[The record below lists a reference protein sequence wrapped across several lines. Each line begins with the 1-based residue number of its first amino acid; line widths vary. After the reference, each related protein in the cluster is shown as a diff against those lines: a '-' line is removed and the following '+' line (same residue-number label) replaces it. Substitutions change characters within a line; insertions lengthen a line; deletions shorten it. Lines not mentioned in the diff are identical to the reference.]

1 MRLPPYLIALVC
13 SSVALNACHQE
24 VVEHVRIVP
33 QVSPVQPRRLQF
45 SPVDGNRLLVV
56 EATGVVGVWDVTTIK
71 APQLFAS
78 IDAGAIDAAFSPDG
92 QSIATA
98 GVDGRVRWWGTDG
111 RLKWISKDNHATP
124 VRAIAIGSN
133 YLASGSEDGELRMWG
148 LDGALLGE
156 PLHAHEG
163 SVVSLAISPH
173 GDLASVGA
181 DDAVYLWTHDDHA
194 TAPGPSN
201 AQPKVLYRSQ
211 NAPAGDHFIGL
222 VRHNPSWGW
231 DHSIAFSPHGDI
243 IAAALLDDSVRLW
256 SLDGAPRAVLQN
268 AHPNRH
274 VRAVSFSPAGDL
286 FATAGFDGT
295 IREWNIDGSPHGDP
309 IIGHDPVVF
318 AVAFAPRGDRLASAG
333 YDNAVRIWS
342 AADGIRVAEF
352 PRGHTDRVLT
362 VALATH
368 DPAVAVATD
377 TGDARIWNLDGTPRS
392 VPLVGHRG
400 PVVVL
405 AFSPKDDLV
414 ASGGQDGAVR
424 LWALDGSPR
433 SELLAVGPDLA
444 SIVFSP
450 QGDAWAAGTAP
461 FQMWAKDRRLWQQ
474 QIPAGDGVRCIGF
487 TPRGDAIVTGS
498 ALGRLQVWNRNGSP
512 RISPLK
518 QKWEWITALAVAP
531 DGDYFA
537 AADGAVNGQFF
548 SLFNMD
554 GSPRGEPLTG
564 YWGAVQALAFT
575 PTGQLAAGGDDGV
588 VRLWTFPSRQVQ
600 TIDIGLGIDQLGLWR
615 KALWVRANDDT
626 IFFYDQSH
634 KLVATTLLRRNAI
647 LTFTPDGWV
656 SGTDQPTRFVRM
668 FRDNGQVLSE
678 AEAGNH
684 VSAKRVL
691 DALTKAGDAAASP

>member
-1 MRLPPYLIALVC
+1 MRLRPYLIALAC
-13 SSVALNACHQE
+13 SSVALNGCRHE
-24 VVEHVRIVP
+24 VVEPVRIVP
-33 QVSPVQPRRLQF
+33 QVSPIQPRRLQY

-56 EATGVVGVWDVTTIK
+56 EATGLVGVWDVTTVK
-71 APQLFAS
+71 APLLFAN
-78 IDAGAIDAAFSPDG
+78 IGAEAIDAAFSPDG

-98 GVDGRVRWWGTDG
+98 GVDGHVRLWSADG
-111 RLKWISKDNHATP
+111 RLKWISKGNHASP
-124 VRAIAIGSN
+124 ARAIAIGSN
-133 YLASGSEDGELRMWG
+133 FLASGSEDGEVRLWG
-148 LDGALLGE
+148 MDGSPLGE
-156 PLHAHEG
+156 PMHTHQG
-163 SVVSLAISPH
+163 SVVSLAISRR

-201 AQPKVLYRSQ
+201 AQPTVLHRSE
-211 NAPAGDHFIGL
+211 NASVGDHFIGL

-256 SLDGAPRAVLQN
+256 SIDGTARAVIPD
-268 AHPNRH
+268 AHPTRH
-274 VRAVSFSPAGDL
+274 VRAVSFSPTGDR
-286 FATAGFDGT
+286 FATAGFDGM
-295 IREWNIDGSPHGDP
+295 IREWNLDGSPHGDP
-309 IIGHDPVVF
+309 IEGHDRVVF
-318 AVAFAPRGDRLASAG
+318 SVAFAPHGDRLATAG
-333 YDNAVRIWS
+333 YDNAIRIWS
-342 AADGIRVAEF
+342 PDGVRVAEF
-352 PRGHTDRVLT
+352 PRGHADRVLT

-368 DPAVAVATD
+368 EPAVAVATD

-392 VPLVGHRG
+392 VPLVGHHG

-405 AFSPKDDLV
+405 AFSPTDDLV
-414 ASGGQDGAVR
+414 VSGGHDGTVR

-433 SELLAVGPDLA
+433 SEPLAVGPDLA

-474 QIPAGDGVRCIGF
+474 PVPAGDGVRCIGF

-498 ALGRLQVWNRNGSP
+498 VLGRLQVWNRNGSP

-564 YWGAVQALAFT
+564 HWGAIQALAFT

-615 KALWVRANDDT
+615 KALWVRANDDS
-626 IFFYDQSH
+626 IFFYDASH
-634 KLVATTLLRRNAI
+634 QLVATMLLRRNAV

-668 FRDNGQVLSE
+668 FRDNGQMLSD
-678 AEAGNH
+678 AEAASH
-684 VSAKRVL
+684 VSAEKVL
-691 DALTKAGDAAASP
+691 AALKQAGDGTPHS